1 MAMPTSAATTMA
13 VTNCHDFHDRL
24 PLIWSSP
31 GAGIGSDAPPED
43 DGVAGCGMT

>member
-13 VTNCHDFHDRL
+13 VTNCQDFHDRL

-31 GAGIGSDAPPED
+31 GAGIGSDESE
-43 DGVAGCGMT
+43 GVADCDMP